1 MPSTKTH
8 LAVYEHVLLTNTID
22 QLIYNQFAS
31 ANIKDYNKIV
41 IKPEDLKKCVWLASI
56 LASSTEEAHQ
66 KKAQQFA
73 SLVTLLFPENDDI
86 LRACYIIYSRLGNL
100 TATRFLPGLFTGQ
113 AHGQVTSQFKNQFGT
128 ILDFEVALAREMKTI
143 SIGSEFFLT
152 TNFQKHLWDGLAVK
166 GNISISGPTSSG
178 KSFIIKKFIQR
189 QFAESAEFSV
199 LYIVPSRALIN
210 QVSEE
215 FRVDCDLENVNI
227 MTAYLDPDQKEAVD
241 EQPLNRSIYVLTPER
256 CLRLLQSSWKNK
268 IPLDFIFAD
277 EIQNIED
284 EQGRGNLLE
293 YILREL
299 AMLYSQSKFIIAGP
313 NIDHADRLFNKI
325 FNLENIPV
333 ATSVSPVFQIRVI
346 IQPTDTNIVN
356 VRLKTYSRQ
365 DFVFP
370 LSTDFNLKKSFDK
383 NIGTAMANLV
393 NLFGKKGQ
401 NIIYSPQTDW
411 VESWALEFAESRPE
425 SEDLDPQLNQLIEF
439 LEDEIHVDYFLINC
453 LKKKCAFHHSKLPDI
468 VRKEIEDLFLL
479 GKIGNL
485 FCTSTL
491 LEGVNLPA
499 NNLFIIIPKKNDI
512 PLSSFEFG
520 NLAGRAGRIRDS
532 LYGTIF
538 CIEKDNIEWT
548 DKYFNSLPS
557 KEVLPASEKA
567 LFQSKS
573 LLSNIS
579 KPIHEIEQR
588 GDANATIF
596 FRHQFIKSEDEIL
609 TYLQNKNL
617 DNEQIDNIIAQLKSS
632 LSEISTSN
640 DLLRL
645 NPGIDPVLQNTL
657 YRDIAQNGIK
667 KWLVKPNA
675 NFFRRI
681 RRINLDEYDADSLS
695 LFWQMERIVT
705 QLDQIFKLSDEAWR
719 RQKISLSI
727 AQMCVYGN
735 QWMENRSYK
744 ELIENDINFHAAHT
758 NPDKRIDP
766 TKPKDVNKRINAM
779 IKINSSIVT
788 YILVKYLKLLN
799 DLLVPQM
806 TDEEIELHKFSLALP
821 VMLELGTTEPIVI
834 QLLSKGVSRSV
845 ALKIFQQFKVVPNY
859 KEKDVFTW
867 LKENET
873 IGLKNIYERYLK
885 ALRLLK
891 TGA

>member
-1 MPSTKTH
+1 MPSSKTH
-8 LAVYEHVLLTNTID
+8 LAAYEHVLLNNTID

-31 ANIKDYNKIV
+31 ANIKDYNKIL
-41 IKPEDLKKCVWLASI
+41 IKPEDLKKCVWLASL
-56 LASSTEEAHQ
+56 LASSTEDAHQ

-100 TATRFLPGLFTGQ
+100 TATRFLPGLFTDQ
-113 AHGQVTSQFKNQFGT
+113 LNGQVTPQFKNQFGS

-143 SIGSEFFLT
+143 TVGNELFLT

-166 GNISISGPTSSG
+166 GNVSISGPTSSG

-189 QFAESAEFSV
+189 QFSEFAEFSV

-256 CLRLLQSSWKNK
+256 CLRLLQSSWKSK

-293 YILREL
+293 YVLREL

-313 NIDHADRLFNKI
+313 NIDHADDLFNKI

-356 VRLKTYSRQ
+356 IRLKTFSQQ

-411 VESWALEFAESRPE
+411 VESWALEFAESQLV
-425 SEDLDPQLNQLIEF
+425 SGNLDNQVTQLIEF
-439 LEDEIHVDYFLINC
+439 LEEEIHKEYYLIHC

-479 GKIGNL
+479 GKIDNL

-499 NNLFIIIPKKNDI
+499 NNLFIIIPKKNDT

-538 CIEKDNIEWT
+538 CIERDNLEWT
-548 DKYFNSLPS
+548 DSYFNSLPT
-557 KEVLPASEKA
+557 KEVVPASEKA

-573 LLSNIS
+573 LVNNIG
-579 KPIHEIEQR
+579 KPIHEIDQK

-596 FRHQFIKSEDEIL
+596 FRHQFLKSEDEIL
-609 TYLQNKNL
+609 SYLQKKNL
-617 DNEQIDNIIAQLKSS
+617 DTDRLNDILSLLKTT
-632 LSEISTSN
+632 LSGVSTSN
-640 DLLRL
+640 ELLRL
-645 NPGIDPVLQNTL
+645 NPSIDPVLQNTL
-657 YRDIAQNGIK
+657 YKDIEKNGIR
-667 KWLVKPNA
+667 KWVVRPNS
-675 NFFRRI
+675 NFFKRI
-681 RRINLDEYDADSLS
+681 KRSQLDEYDQDSLN
-695 LFWQMERIVT
+695 LFWQMERILS
-705 QLDQIFKLSDEAWR
+705 QLDEIFKLENEAFR

-727 AQMCVYGN
+727 AQMCVHGN

-744 ELIENDINFHAAHT
+744 ELIEDDINFHANHT
-758 NPDKRIDP
+758 NLAKRIDP
-766 TKPKDVNKRINAM
+766 TKPRDINKRINAM
-779 IKINSSIVT
+779 IKINSSVVT

-799 DLLVPQM
+799 DLITPQM
-806 TDEEIELHKFSLALP
+806 SDEELVLYKFSLALP
-821 VMLELGTTEPIVI
+821 VMLELGTREPIVI
-834 QLLSKGVSRSV
+834 QLISKGVSRSV
-845 ALKIFQQFKVVPNY
+845 ALKIFQQFKVMPNFRD
-859 KEKDVFTW
+859 KDVFVW

-873 IGLKNIYERYLK
+873 IGLKKIYERYLQGLK
-885 ALRLLK
+885 LLK
-891 TGA
+891 PAA